1 MDFETKRMQKR
12 LSEVEKDNKL
22 ILNKLFE
29 IADEITS
36 IKQRLY
42 RCEVNDEN

>member
-12 LSEVEKDNKL
+12 LSEVEKDNKY

-36 IKQRLY
+36 IKQRLFY
-42 RCEVNDEN
+42 CELNDEN